1 MVENQNNIRD
11 DLSLTLDEFNS
22 IFGLTRMHPEDILS
36 ETGLSLLSSTF
47 VSIDMIRTVFAL
59 SPIFQ
64 NKAPEYDHARGL
76 IYDVF
81 LTLLCLHSELMTI
94 FKLNHPEKSKI
105 H

>member
-1 MVENQNNIRD
+1 MVENQNNIGD
-11 DLSLTLDEFNS
+11 DLRLTLDEFNS
-22 IFGLTRMHPEDILS
+22 LFGLPRMQSEDILS
-36 ETGLSLLSSTF
+36 ETGLTLLSSTF
-47 VSIDMIRTVFAL
+47 VSIDMIRTIFAL

-64 NKAPEYDHARGL
+64 NEAPEYDHARGL

>member
-1 MVENQNNIRD
+1 MVENQNNIGD
-11 DLSLTLDEFNS
+11 DLRLTLDEFNS
-22 IFGLTRMHPEDILS
+22 LFGLSRMQSEDILS
-36 ETGLSLLSSTF
+36 ETGITLLSSTF
-47 VSIDMIRTVFAL
+47 ASIDMIRTIFAL

-64 NKAPEYDHARGL
+64 NEAPEYDHARGL

>member
-1 MVENQNNIRD
+1 MVENQNNIGD
-11 DLSLTLDEFNS
+11 DLRLTLDEFNS
-22 IFGLTRMHPEDILS
+22 LFGLSRMQSEDILS
-36 ETGLSLLSSTF
+36 ETGMTLLSSTF
-47 VSIDMIRTVFAL
+47 ASIDMIRTIFAL

-64 NKAPEYDHARGL
+64 NEAPEYDHARGL

>member
-1 MVENQNNIRD
+1 MVENQNNIGD

-22 IFGLTRMHPEDILS
+22 IFGLTRMNSENILS

-64 NKAPEYDHARGL
+64 NESPEYDHARGL
-76 IYDVF
+76 IYDIF
-81 LTLLCLHSELMTI
+81 MTLMCLHWELTTI
-94 FKLNHPEKSKI
+94 FKLNYPEKSKI